1 MKFKE
6 IKSTPRE
13 ELKSRLIEL
22 KKELIKNN
30 AQVASGT
37 TPKSPGQLKQ
47 LKKNIAKILMV
58 LSQEK
63 KAKGGIN

>member
-6 IKSTPRE
+6 IKSTPKE
-13 ELKSRLIEL
+13 ELKSKLIEL

-47 LKKNIAKILMV
+47 LKKNIAKINLAI
-58 LSQEK
+58 SQLK
-63 KAKGGIN
+63 KSKEE